1 MREHVEFRFPGLKG
15 APLVEARVCQ
25 YENTPD
31 ENFIMDRHPG
41 AENAWLLGGGSGHG
55 YKHGPA
61 VGELMA
67 ALVLGKK
74 PIDPFFGLARFKKP
88 SSRE

>member
-1 MREHVEFRFPGLKG
+1 VQ
-15 APLVEARVCQ
+15 ARVCQ

-31 ENFIMDRHPG
+31 ENFIMDRHPA

-55 YKHGPA
+55 YKHRPA
-61 VGELMA
+61 VVELMA

-74 PIDPFFGLARFKKP
+74 LLDPFFTLARFAK
-88 SSRE
+88 ST

>member
-1 MREHVEFRFPGLKG
+1 
-15 APLVEARVCQ
+15 
-25 YENTPD
+25 
-31 ENFIMDRHPG
+31 MDRHPR

-74 PIDPFFGLARFKKP
+74 PLDPFFGLARFKKP
-88 SSRE
+88 